1 MLRCN
6 FASDFESFKNTA
18 ITVKQY
24 TYKTALYMQ
33 QTLSAWSTGYYVV
46 QFVI

>member
-6 FASDFESFKNTA
+6 FASDFEWFKNTA

-24 TYKTALYMQ
+24 TYKTVLYVQ
-33 QTLSAWSTGYYVV
+33 QTLSAWSTGYHGV